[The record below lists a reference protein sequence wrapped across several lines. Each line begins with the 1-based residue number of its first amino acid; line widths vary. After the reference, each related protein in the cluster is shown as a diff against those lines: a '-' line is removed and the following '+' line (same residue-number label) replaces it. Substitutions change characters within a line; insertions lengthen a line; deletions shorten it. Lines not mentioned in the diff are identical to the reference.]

1 MKTPDARRSGTFKI
15 GGTLEVV
22 RLGFGTM
29 RLTGKGIWGPP
40 ADHAR
45 AIEALHHAR
54 ALGVN
59 FFDTADS
66 YGPYVAEDFV
76 HDALHPHRKIVI
88 ATKGG
93 LTRHGPNIWKP
104 VGNPDYLRQCVLMSM
119 RRLGVKIIDLW
130 QLHRVGP
137 DCDAKL
143 QFQAIKSMQDEG
155 LIRHVGL
162 SEVDVKTIKMA
173 EKYFKVATV
182 QNRFNLVDRTS
193 EDVLDYCEKN
203 HIGFIPWAPLAAGA
217 LTNKGSVLD
226 HLAQEKAVSSG
237 QIALAWLL
245 ARSPVILPIPGT
257 SNPAHVEDNI
267 RAVDIKFSKDDIKT
281 LDSQGRKAW
290 ETARKNGKS

>member
-1 MKTPDARRSGTFKI
+1 MKMPDARKSGTFKI
-15 GGTLEVV
+15 GGTMEVV

-45 AIEALHHAR
+45 AIAALHHAR
-54 ALGVN
+54 KAGVN

-66 YGPYVAEDFV
+66 YGPCVAENFV
-76 HDALHPHRKIVI
+76 HDALHPYRKIVI

-93 LTRHGPNIWKP
+93 LTRHGPDIWKP

-119 RRLGVKIIDLW
+119 RRLGVKTIDLW
-130 QLHRVGP
+130 QLHRIGP
-137 DCDAKL
+137 DCDVKQ
-143 QFQAIKSMQDEG
+143 QFEAIKAMQKEG
-155 LIRHVGL
+155 LIQHIGL
-162 SEVDVKTIKMA
+162 SEVDVKTIKAA

-193 EDVLDYCEKN
+193 EDVLEYCEKQ

-217 LTNKGSVLD
+217 LADKGSVLD
-226 HLAQEKAVSSG
+226 QLAKEKKARSG

-245 ARSPVILPIPGT
+245 ARSPVMLPIPG
-257 SNPAHVEDNI
+257 SGDPSHVDDNI
-267 RAVDIKFSKDDIKT
+267 RAVDIRLSKADIEA
-281 LDSQGRKAW
+281 LDAQGRDAW
-290 ETARKNGKS
+290 EKSRKEQKS

>member
-1 MKTPDARRSGTFKI
+1 MKTPDARKSGTFKI
-15 GGTLEVV
+15 GGTMEVV

-45 AIEALHHAR
+45 AIAALHHAR
-54 ALGVN
+54 KAGVN

-66 YGPYVAEDFV
+66 YGPFVAEDFV
-76 HDALHPHRKIVI
+76 HDALHPYRKIVI

-93 LTRHGPNIWKP
+93 LTRHGPDIWKP

-119 RRLGVKIIDLW
+119 RRLGVKTIDLW
-130 QLHRVGP
+130 QLHRIGP
-137 DCDAKL
+137 DCDVKH
-143 QFQAIKSMQDEG
+143 QFEAIKAMQKEG
-155 LIRHVGL
+155 LIQHVGL
-162 SEVDVKTIKMA
+162 SEVDVKTIKAA

-193 EDVLDYCEKN
+193 EDVLEYCEKH

-217 LTNKGSVLD
+217 LADKGSVLD
-226 HLAQEKAVSSG
+226 QLAKEKKARSG

-245 ARSPVILPIPGT
+245 ARSPVMLPIPG
-257 SNPAHVEDNI
+257 SGDPSHVDDNI
-267 RAVDIKFSKDDIKT
+267 RAVDIRLSKADIEA
-281 LDSQGRKAW
+281 LDAQGRDAW
-290 ETARKNGKS
+290 EKSRKEQKS